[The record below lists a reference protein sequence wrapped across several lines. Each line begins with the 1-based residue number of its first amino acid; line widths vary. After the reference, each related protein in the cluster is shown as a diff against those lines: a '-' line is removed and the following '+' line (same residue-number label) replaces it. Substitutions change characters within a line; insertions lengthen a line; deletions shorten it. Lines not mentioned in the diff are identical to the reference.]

1 MPSDV
6 IDKIIN
12 ILGKGTHQLH
22 EPFFHLK
29 EWKYV
34 KKTLDDNY
42 VSTAGP
48 FVKKFEDKLKKY
60 TKSKYV
66 ISTSSGTSALHLSLV
81 VNGVKR
87 DDEVLVPTITF
98 AATANAVMYLGAKP
112 HFVDSEFE
120 TLGID
125 HKKLDIY
132 LKKITKKKGKYF
144 FNKKTNKR
152 LKAIIPVHVF
162 GNICKIDK
170 LIKIAKKYNLS
181 VIEDATEALG
191 SFYKNKHAGT
201 FGSTGCL
208 SFNGNKIL
216 TTGAGG
222 ALLTNNKNLAKKI
235 KHLSTT
241 AKIEHK
247 WEFIHNEVG
256 FNYRMPSINAALG
269 LAQLENLKEILI
281 SKKKLYL
288 KYYKFLSESE
298 KYTMIK
304 NPPNSSSNNWLNTL
318 FLKKPSLKLRD
329 KILLMAHKKKIFLR
343 PVWRPLHTLKHFRKM
358 PKMNLE
364 NSIVI
369 YKSCISLPS
378 SAAYQLQKNL

>member
-1 MPSDV
+1 MGLQV
-6 IDKIIN
+6 IKKIKK
-12 ILGKGTHQLH
+12 ILGKGVHFLH
-22 EPFFHLK
+22 EPSLRGN

-34 KKTLDDNY
+34 KKTLDDNF

-48 FVKKFEDKLKKY
+48 FVEKFENKLQKY

-81 VNGVKR
+81 VNGVKK

-125 HKKLDIY
+125 HKKLDLY

-170 LIKIAKKYNLS
+170 LIEIAKKYNLS
-181 VIEDATEALG
+181 VIEDATEAVG
-191 SFYKNKHAGT
+191 SFYKKKHAGT

-241 AKIEHK
+241 AKIKHK
-247 WEFIHNEVG
+247 WEFIHDEVG
-256 FNYRMPSINAALG
+256 YNYRMPSINAALG
-269 LAQLENLKEILI
+269 LAQLENLKKILI

-288 KYYKFLSESE
+288 KYCRMFENENDYYLV
-298 KYTMIK
+298 K
-304 NPPNSSSNNWLNTL
+304 NPYKSSSNNWLNTL
-318 FLKKPSLKLRD
+318 FLKKPSIKFRN
-329 KILLMAHKKKIFLR
+329 KILKVAHKNKIFLR
-343 PVWRPLHTLKHFRKM
+343 PVWKPLHTLKHFCKM

-364 NSIVI
+364 KSNII
-369 YKSCISLPS
+369 YKSCINLPS
-378 SAAYQLQKNL
+378 SASYLL

>member
-6 IDKIIN
+6 IDKIIK

-170 LIKIAKKYNLS
+170 LIEIAKKYNLS

-191 SFYKNKHAGT
+191 SFYKKKHAGT
-201 FGSTGCL
+201 FGSIGCI
-208 SFNGNKIL
+208 SFNGNKII

-222 ALLTNNKNLAKKI
+222 ALLTNNRNLAKKI

-241 AKIEHK
+241 AKIKHK

-269 LAQLENLKEILI
+269 LAQLENLKKILI

-288 KYYKFLSESE
+288 KYYKFLNKSK
-298 KYTMIK
+298 KYTIIK

-318 FLKKPSLKLRD
+318 FLKKPSLKLRN
-329 KILLMAHKKKIFLR
+329 KILLMAYKKKIFLR
-343 PVWRPLHTLKHFRKM
+343 PVWKPLHTLKHFRKM

>member
-1 MPSDV
+1 MD
-6 IDKIIN
+6 IQIIKKIKKV
-12 ILGKGTHQLH
+12 LGKGVHFLH
-22 EPFFHLK
+22 EPSLRGN

-34 KKTLDDNY
+34 KKTLDDNF

-48 FVKKFEDKLKKY
+48 FVEKFENKLKKY

-66 ISTSSGTSALHLSLV
+66 ISATNGTSALYLSLV
-81 VNGVKR
+81 VNGVKKS
-87 DDEVLVPTITF
+87 DEVLVPTITF

-125 HKKLDIY
+125 PKKLDTY

-144 FNKKTNKR
+144 YNKKTNRR

-170 LIKIAKKYNLS
+170 LAKIAKKYNLS
-181 VIEDATEALG
+181 IIEDATEALG
-191 SFYKNKHAGT
+191 SFYKKKHAGT
-201 FGSTGCL
+201 FGSIGCL

-222 ALLTNNKNLAKKI
+222 ALLTNNKYLAKKI

-241 AKIEHK
+241 AKKKHK
-247 WEFIHNEVG
+247 WEFIHDEVG
-256 FNYRMPSINAALG
+256 FNFRMPSINAALG
-269 LAQLENLKEILI
+269 LAQLENLKKILI
-281 SKKKLYL
+281 SKKKLYF
-288 KYYKFLSESE
+288 KYRKFLSENK
-298 KYTMIK
+298 KYTIMK
-304 NPPNSSSNNWLNTL
+304 NPSNSSSNNWLNTL
-318 FLKKPSLKLRD
+318 FLKKSSLKQRD
-329 KILLMAHKKKIFLR
+329 KILLTAHKKKIFLR
-343 PVWRPLHTLKHFRKM
+343 PVWKPLHTLKHFRKM

-364 NSIVI
+364 NSIII

-378 SAAYQLQKNL
+378 SASYQLKKS

>member
-1 MPSDV
+1 MDLQV
-6 IDKIIN
+6 IKKIKK
-12 ILGKGTHQLH
+12 ILGKGVHFLH
-22 EPFFHLK
+22 EPSLRGN

-34 KKTLDDNY
+34 KKTLDDNF

-48 FVKKFEDKLKKY
+48 FVEKFENKLREY

-66 ISTSSGTSALHLSLV
+66 ISASSGTSALHLSLL
-81 VNGVKR
+81 VNGIKK

-125 HKKLDIY
+125 HKKLDLY

-170 LIKIAKKYNLS
+170 LIEIAKKYNLS

-191 SFYKNKHAGT
+191 SFYKKKHAGT

-235 KHLSTT
+235 KHLSIT
-241 AKIEHK
+241 AKIKHK

-269 LAQLENLKEILI
+269 LAQLENLKKILI
-281 SKKKLYL
+281 SKKKLYS
-288 KYYKFLSESE
+288 KYCKFLSESK

-329 KILLMAHKKKIFLR
+329 KILIMAHKKKIFLR
-343 PVWRPLHTLKHFRKM
+343 PVWKPLHTLKHFRKM

-378 SAAYQLQKNL
+378 SASYQL

>member
-1 MPSDV
+1 MGLQV
-6 IDKIIN
+6 IKKIKK
-12 ILGKGTHQLH
+12 ILGKGVHFLH
-22 EPFFHLK
+22 EPSLRGN

-34 KKTLDDNY
+34 KKTLDDNF

-48 FVKKFEDKLKKY
+48 FVEKFENKLQKY

-81 VNGVKR
+81 VNGVKK

-125 HKKLDIY
+125 HKKLDLY

-170 LIKIAKKYNLS
+170 LIEIAKKYNLS
-181 VIEDATEALG
+181 VIEDATEAVG
-191 SFYKNKHAGT
+191 SFYKKKHAGT

-241 AKIEHK
+241 AKIKHK
-247 WEFIHNEVG
+247 WEFIHDEVG
-256 FNYRMPSINAALG
+256 YNYRMPSINAALG
-269 LAQLENLKEILI
+269 LAQLENLKKILI
-281 SKKKLYL
+281 SKKKLYS
-288 KYYKFLSESE
+288 KYYKFLSESK

-329 KILLMAHKKKIFLR
+329 KILIMAHRKKIFLR
-343 PVWRPLHTLKHFRKM
+343 PVWKPLHTLKHFRKM

-364 NSIVI
+364 NSNII
-369 YKSCISLPS
+369 HKSCISLPS
-378 SAAYQLQKNL
+378 SASYFYYKNI

>member
-1 MPSDV
+1 MDFQIV
-6 IDKIIN
+6 KKIKKV
-12 ILGKGTHQLH
+12 LGKGVHFLH
-22 EPFFHLK
+22 EPSLK
-29 EWKYV
+29 GNEWKYV
-34 KKTLDDNY
+34 KKTLDDNF

-48 FVKKFEDKLKKY
+48 FVEKFENKLKKY

-66 ISTSSGTSALHLSLV
+66 ISATSGTSALHLSLV
-81 VNGVKR
+81 VNGVKKN
-87 DDEVLVPTITF
+87 DEVLVPTITF

-125 HKKLDIY
+125 PKKLDTY

-170 LIKIAKKYNLS
+170 LAKIAKKYNLS

-191 SFYKNKHAGT
+191 SFYKKKHAGT
-201 FGSTGCL
+201 FGSIGCL

-222 ALLTNNKNLAKKI
+222 ALLTNNKYLAKKI

-241 AKIEHK
+241 AKKKHK
-247 WEFIHNEVG
+247 WEFIHDEVG
-256 FNYRMPSINAALG
+256 FNFRMPSINAALG
-269 LAQLENLKEILI
+269 LAQLENLKKILI
-281 SKKKLYL
+281 SKKKLYF
-288 KYYKFLSESE
+288 KYCKFLSENK

-304 NPPNSSSNNWLNTL
+304 NPPNSLSNNWLNTL
-318 FLKKPSLKLRD
+318 FLKKPSIKQRD
-329 KILLMAHKKKIFLR
+329 KILLTAHRKQIFLR
-343 PVWRPLHTLKHFRKM
+343 PVWKPLHTLKHFRKM

-364 NSIVI
+364 NSIII

-378 SAAYQLQKNL
+378 SASYQFKKS

>member
-1 MPSDV
+1 MSLQV
-6 IDKIIN
+6 VKKIKK
-12 ILGKGTHQLH
+12 ILGKGVHFLH
-22 EPFFHLK
+22 EPSFRGN
-29 EWKYV
+29 EWKYI
-34 KKTLDDNY
+34 KKTLDDNF

-48 FVKKFEDKLKKY
+48 FVEKFENKLKKY

-66 ISTSSGTSALHLSLV
+66 ISASSGTSALHLSLI
-81 VNGVKR
+81 VNGVKK

-125 HKKLDIY
+125 HEKLDSY

-378 SAAYQLQKNL
+378 SASYQL

>member
-6 IDKIIN
+6 IDKIIK

-170 LIKIAKKYNLS
+170 LIEIAKKYNLS

-191 SFYKNKHAGT
+191 SFYKKKHAGT
-201 FGSTGCL
+201 FGSIGCI
-208 SFNGNKIL
+208 SFNGNKII

-222 ALLTNNKNLAKKI
+222 ALLTNNRNLAKKI

-241 AKIEHK
+241 AKIKHK

-269 LAQLENLKEILI
+269 LAQLENLKKILI

-288 KYYKFLSESE
+288 KYYKFLNKSK
-298 KYTMIK
+298 KYTIIK

-318 FLKKPSLKLRD
+318 FLKKPSLKLRN
-329 KILLMAHKKKIFLR
+329 KILLMAYKKKLFLR
-343 PVWRPLHTLKHFRKM
+343 PVWKPLHTLKHFRKM